1 MIFNNIILVFM
12 FTINFN
18 ILVQIF
24 KILPNLLNSLLI
36 DMFTY
41 NILFK

>member
-24 KILPNLLNSLLI
+24 KILSNLLNSLLI